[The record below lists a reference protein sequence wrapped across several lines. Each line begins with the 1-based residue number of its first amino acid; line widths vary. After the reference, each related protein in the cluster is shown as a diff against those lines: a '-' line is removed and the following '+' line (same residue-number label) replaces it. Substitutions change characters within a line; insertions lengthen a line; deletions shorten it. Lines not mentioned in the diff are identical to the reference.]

1 MAASSSQQ
9 QLGGLYVGCA
19 GYSYAHWRKGVFYT
33 HGLKQDA
40 ELRHYSQVFGTCEIN
55 SSFYGTPSRET
66 CAHWLQQVTGNTSF
80 QFTLKMRQT
89 ITHGHNQMPES
100 PGRGGGGGGSS
111 SPAHERREAGHRLE
125 PLSSEALEAEMPLF
139 LERCEQLRTGN
150 DGASPPSLG
159 VVLLQFPPSF
169 EMSLEALERLARH
182 LPGGGEAPAIAASA
196 APRGAYRFALEFRHE
211 SWYTPDVYAVR

>member
-9 QLGGLYVGCA
+9 QVGGLHVGCA
-19 GYSYAHWRKGVFYT
+19 GYSYAHWRKGVFYP

-40 ELRHYSQVFGTCEIN
+40 ELRHYSQIFNTCELN

-66 CAHWLQQVTGNTSF
+66 CAHWQQQVKGKTSF

-89 ITHGHNQMPES
+89 VTHGDTP
-100 PGRGGGGGGSS
+100 PGGGGSS

-125 PLSSEALEAEMPLF
+125 PLGTEALEAEMPLF
-139 LERCEQLRTGN
+139 LERAEQLRTGN
-150 DGASPPSLG
+150 DGAYPPSLG
-159 VVLLQFPPSF
+159 MVMLQFPPSF

-196 APRGAYRFALEFRHE
+196 APRGAYRFALEFRHA
-211 SWYTPDVYAVR
+211 SWYTPDVYAVRF